1 MMTSAATTSS
11 TTGSTNT
18 RGFQNIDQDP
28 ASRIALERFA
38 ATRDPRLR
46 DELIRRYDR
55 VVQWVVNR
63 QAREPGRID
72 DLLQVG
78 RIALLQALERYQPER
93 GVRFTSYAIKII
105 SGTLKHYYR
114 DRVAMIR
121 VPRPLQDLA
130 AELPRMQDGLTN
142 KLGRQP
148 SESELAECA
157 GVATSEICEALRVGE
172 ALKPQSLDERSDE
185 RSLAETV
192 GTADQDIEALVEFA
206 PLHGAS
212 TASKSG
218 SSTSSASA
226 TSISGARAASRRAL
240 ASRRCTYPAWS
251 ATAFAACA
259 PISPAK
265 RSPATRWRTDR

>member
-1 MMTSAATTSS
+1 MTSAATTTTSTPSS
-11 TTGSTNT
+11 INKS

-63 QAREPGRID
+63 QAREPGQID

-130 AELPRMQDGLTN
+130 ADLPRMQDNLTN
-142 KLGRQP
+142 KLGRLP
-148 SESELAECA
+148 TETEIAECA
-157 GVATSEICEALRVGE
+157 GVATSEVCEALRVGE

-192 GTADQDIEALVEFA
+192 GSADSDIESLVEFA
-206 PLHGAS
+206 PLHSAIDRLEERQQYIVRKRYFDLWSQSRVAS
-212 TASKSG
+212 SLG
-218 SSTSSASA
+218 
-226 TSISGARAASRRAL
+226 ISQMHVSRLERDGLRRLRTYL
-240 ASRRCTYPAWS
+240 ASDVVTGHGMAN
-251 ATAFAACA
+251 
-259 PISPAK
+259 
-265 RSPATRWRTDR
+265 

>member
-1 MMTSAATTSS
+1 MPSAATTTHRHTSHAS
-11 TTGSTNT
+11 GNT
-18 RGFQNIDQDP
+18 RGFSNIDQDP

-63 QAREPGRID
+63 QAREPGQID

-130 AELPRMQDGLTN
+130 AELPRMQDNLTN
-142 KLGRQP
+142 KLGRLP
-148 SESELAECA
+148 SETEIAEAA
-157 GVATSEICEALRVGE
+157 GVPTSEVCEALRVGE

-192 GTADQDIEALVEFA
+192 GGADQDIEALVEFA
-206 PLHGAS
+206 PLHTAIDRLEERQQYIVRRRYFDLWSQSRVAS
-212 TASKSG
+212 SLG
-218 SSTSSASA
+218 
-226 TSISGARAASRRAL
+226 ISQMHVSRLERDGLRRLRTYL
-240 ASRRCTYPAWS
+240 ANETHAGHGM
-251 ATAFAACA
+251 AN
-259 PISPAK
+259 
-265 RSPATRWRTDR
+265 